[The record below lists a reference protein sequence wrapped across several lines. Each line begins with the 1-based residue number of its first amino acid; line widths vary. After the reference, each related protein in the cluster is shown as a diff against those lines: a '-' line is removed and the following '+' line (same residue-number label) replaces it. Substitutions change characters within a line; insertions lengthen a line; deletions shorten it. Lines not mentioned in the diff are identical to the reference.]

1 MKRVVLQ
8 IQPFDL
14 LQNLGIFDDMQQIG
28 LIQISISE
36 IPEKLCQLSKEYGVE
51 EVEIYGPSQYT
62 KNIEKQTKKQEI
74 EKYQNNILT
83 FKYI

>member
-14 LQNLGIFDDMQQIG
+14 LQNLGIFDDMKQIG

>member
-1 MKRVVLQ
+1 MKRVILQ

-14 LQNLGIFDDMQQIG
+14 LQNLGIFDEMDQIG

-36 IPEKLCQLSKEYGVE
+36 IPEKLCQLSKEYGIE
-51 EVEIYGPSQYT
+51 EVEMYGPYQYT